1 MENMCLGGRRA
12 MKHYRVISDCEF
24 STNHYLYIHVV
35 HALSCIRW
43 CVNRAHEL
51 RHFKGSLWIFPY
63 HTQSWLVQHYGYLWL
78 PMVTYG
84 YIISVCGCKRI
95 RYLCFRIMGPLT
107 VSDVVIWQAPDVL
120 FKIIPVWGYKWFK
133 FFAAVT
139 MSNIVFSA
147 CYE

>member
-51 RHFKGSLWIFPY
+51 RHFKGVPVNISLP
-63 HTQSWLVQHYGYLWL
+63 HTVMVGTALWL